1 MGQKFAKTQLCTSKV
16 NYFVKRCIS
25 FELRMSIT
33 ESFHVLKF
41 LFTYPMYFFLKLFFK
56 VIHASTPL
64 FLSHALMSICLEK
77 WLITKFLY
85 YPDTWIKYS
94 RKTFIF
100 IMIIHFHFFYLH
112 FVASCTKK
120 SEKVFP
126 HNCCRECRTICLGHP
141 VSSILW

>member
-1 MGQKFAKTQLCTSKV
+1 MLKRNSVQVRWTTLLKDAYLLSWGWASPKAFMFWNSFLPILCTFSWS
-16 NYFVKRCIS
+16 YFSR
-25 FELRMSIT
+25 
-33 ESFHVLKF
+33 
-41 LFTYPMYFFLKLFFK
+41 LFM
-56 VIHASTPL
+56 PL
-64 FLSHALMSICLEK
+64 LPFFLSHALMSICLEK